1 MVPVQPPSLGPDHQ
15 REGPTEAR
23 RYAGFYIYVG
33 TDAERARVQA
43 AVDTATEGMIGKG
56 IARRELMKRSEIRPS
71 YTISFDE
78 NGDVS
83 VQTPGYPPEI
93 SPLNGTEV
101 KLTTKYGDMV
111 ENSQQFVEGALLQRG
126 RTNDGS
132 GSTQFRLQPDGSTL
146 LVTRVSGSPKLP
158 RPVEFTLTYVRHPQP
173 PLKSHDGD
181 PAGQSSRTR

>member
-1 MVPVQPPSLGPDHQ
+1 MSAAHPPSLGSDHQ
-15 REGPTEAR
+15 GDSPTEAR
-23 RYAGFYIYVG
+23 RYAGIYVYVG

-56 IARRELMKRSEIRPS
+56 IASHELMKRSEIRPS
-71 YTISFDE
+71 YSISFDE

-83 VQTPGYPPEI
+83 VQTPGYPSET

-101 KLTTKYGDMV
+101 KLTTKYGDVV
-111 ENSQQFVEGALLQRG
+111 ENSQQFVDGALLQRG

-132 GSTQFRLQPDGSTL
+132 GSTQFRLQSDGNTL

-173 PLKSHDGD
+173 LESHDGD
-181 PAGQSSRTR
+181 PTGQPSPAH